1 MINFMTEREIE
12 DLLVSER
19 RELISSSGDRQIVTA
34 DRLFW
39 LRFDLLLQAFITT
52 IDDLY
57 RYTYMDMTV
66 QNTSFADSFKA
77 VVVYI
82 DNRVQ

>member
-12 DLLVSER
+12 DLLISER
-19 RELISSSGDRQIVTA
+19 RELVSADGDRQIITA

-39 LRFDLLLQAFITT
+39 LRLDLLLQAFITT
-52 IDDLY
+52 LDDLY
-57 RYTYMDMTV
+57 RYTYMDMSD

-77 VVVYI
+77 VVIYI
-82 DNRVQ
+82 DNRVK

>member
-1 MINFMTEREIE
+1 MTEREME

-19 RELISSSGDRQIVTA
+19 RELVSSGGDRQVVTA

-39 LRFDLLLQAFITT
+39 LRLDLLLQAFITT
-52 IDDLY
+52 LDDVY
-57 RYTYMDMTV
+57 RYTYMDMAA

>member
-1 MINFMTEREIE
+1 MTEREIE
-12 DLLVSER
+12 DLLLSER
-19 RELISSSGDRQIVTA
+19 RELVSTDGDRQIITA

-52 IDDLY
+52 LDDLY
-57 RYTYMDMTV
+57 RYTYMDMSA

-77 VVVYI
+77 VVIYI
-82 DNRVQ
+82 DNRVK

>member
-1 MINFMTEREIE
+1 MIDFMTEREIE
-12 DLLVSER
+12 DLLLSER
-19 RELISSSGDRQIVTA
+19 RELVSTDGDRQIITA

-52 IDDLY
+52 LDD
-57 RYTYMDMTV
+57 MSA

-77 VVVYI
+77 VVIYI
-82 DNRVQ
+82 DNRVK